1 MIRVNTSH
9 SLNRVG
15 RDAYDYMRSDIR
27 ISVEKNVT
35 RLLWSDGE
43 ELISLTGKLT
53 PDDVDTIFRVIS
65 GTFQE
70 GVASGMYLAS
80 DKIKQAL
87 NL

>member
-15 RDAYDYMRSDIR
+15 RDAYDYMRSDIGV
-27 ISVEKNVT
+27 SFENNVT

-43 ELISLTGKLT
+43 ELISLTGELT

-65 GTFQE
+65 DIFHE
-70 GVASGMYLAS
+70 GVRAGMYLANE
-80 DKIKQAL
+80 KIKQVL